1 MTKIALLLVAFTS
14 LAHGATPPE
23 TTVPGPPL
31 DKVLAAAGLAHYLP
45 KFETYGV
52 TTFIQAVGLD
62 EEDLAEVG
70 MNQFDQAIFA
80 RTMTGL
86 DKAIGERTR
95 RTLPSSPCFTNPLCS
110 LAFIHIPA
118 GGGDRGWASDALKGL
133 VAVLAAAHTA
143 AGHVGSHISKTITAA
158 QIELHLFMSDE
169 ERVAATKKTLLD
181 AKDMAIAAAQAAC
194 AIVALAAMI
203 PQVAAPAAAICAA
216 CQSAAVPMAVVGGS
230 GSSNDQAKAKEEKK
244 GEASAENKNNE
255 EL

>member
-1 MTKIALLLVAFTS
+1 MNKIALLLIAFSS
-14 LAHGATPPE
+14 LVQGAASSE

-95 RTLPSSPCFTNPLCS
+95 RSLSSSPCFTNPLCS
-110 LAFIHIPA
+110 LVFVPA

-133 VAVLAAAHTA
+133 TVILAAAHAA
-143 AGHVGSHISKTITAA
+143 AGQVGSHIGKAITAA
-158 QIELHLFMSDE
+158 QIEAHLFMSDK
-169 ERVAATKKTLLD
+169 ERVAATKKALLD
-181 AKDMAIAAAQAAC
+181 AKDMAIAGAQAAC

-203 PQVAAPAAAICAA
+203 PQVAAPAASICAA
-216 CQSAAVPMAVVGGS
+216 CQSAAAPMAAASGGGS
-230 GSSNDQAKAKEEKK
+230 SKNKKKNKKNKNKEE
-244 GEASAENKNNE
+244 
-255 EL
+255 L